1 MSSPQ
6 VKTILKTS
14 SDPGVFREIGDI
26 LSAVTHIAARCE
38 ADLAEAAEKHDLVAA
53 QAAVLVTLLRGGP
66 TRMSALSHSLEC
78 DAGNLSG
85 MIDRLEEAGHVARS
99 TSATDRRVRVL
110 SLTTAGRRVATKLE
124 HRLNE
129 SRLLAALTTLDPVE
143 RAAFGR
149 TLEKV
154 LASSNPR

>member
-6 VKTILKTS
+6 VQTIQNTGI
-14 SDPGVFREIGDI
+14 DPDVFRDIGDI
-26 LSAVTHIAARCE
+26 LSAVTHIAGRCE
-38 ADLAEAAEKHDLVAA
+38 ADLAAAAAKHDLVAA

-85 MIDRLEEAGHVARS
+85 MIDRLEEAGHVTRS

-110 SLTTAGRRVATKLE
+110 SLTTAGRRIATKVE
-124 HRLNE
+124 RRLNE
-129 SRLLAALTTLDPVE
+129 SRLLAALTTLDPAE
-143 RAAFGR
+143 RDAFGR
-149 TLEKV
+149 TLKKV
-154 LASSNPR
+154 LAASDPR

>member
-1 MSSPQ
+1 
-6 VKTILKTS
+6 V
-14 SDPGVFREIGDI
+14 
-26 LSAVTHIAARCE
+26 
-38 ADLAEAAEKHDLVAA
+38 
-53 QAAVLVTLLRGGP
+53 
-66 TRMSALSHSLEC
+66 
-78 DAGNLSG
+78 
-85 MIDRLEEAGHVARS
+85 EEAGHVARS